1 MLRRISCA
9 ISLMLLFCYVDGST
23 FQIWSA
29 SKRVPLIFTAYQ
41 NAVMKGDLYQ
51 ISTDTK
57 AYESAPFQYDHYT
70 FPAGNDRNGVKWMS
84 FPSLDRLYGTESMAY
99 TFFDPLQ
106 SPYILTSIQWKEL
119 SNSTQSMVAS
129 DFNWTGDNH
138 QILPQQG
145 YKIQMNTDLQNP
157 ITITTPAIKPNPQ
170 LQMSLIARTSS
181 RSSTPDNEN
190 WLGYFNDL
198 TLHPF
203 VAFASV
209 LDNLWYIQSQNWT
222 LSRMNV
228 LPGSPWII
236 IADVGD
242 STPKLSYGDMV
253 VVKCFEDADFT
264 WNTPTI
270 GEEPYVR
277 AVPEKFSFIEKMEYV
292 PVYVEFEG
300 NDLPKEAAV
309 YLEGVC
315 KGAAVV
321 KSSSVEIP
329 AYIFDDYAYGME
341 LEVRLYYDN
350 KAAYNPIPRY
360 QTWNM
365 ETQEYDAQSLS
376 LKERKPYY
384 MLKLDTASI
393 NDTPVPKLYMGSF
406 PNPFNPDTTLRF
418 SLPEAA
424 EITLDIYN
432 VKGQKVRNVASGS
445 YNSGTHTCNWDAKD
459 SSGNRVA
466 SGLYFAILS
475 YQGKQISRKL
485 MLMK

>member
-1 MLRRISCA
+1 M
-9 ISLMLLFCYVDGST
+9 
-23 FQIWSA
+23 
-29 SKRVPLIFTAYQ
+29 FTAYQ
-41 NAVMKGDLYQ
+41 NAVMKGELYQ
-51 ISTDTK
+51 VSVDIK
-57 AYESAPFQYDHYT
+57 RYESVPFQYDSFT
-70 FPAGNDRNGVKWMS
+70 FPAGNDRNGIKWMS
-84 FPSLDRLYGTESMAY
+84 FPSLDRMYGNEAMAY
-99 TFFDPLQ
+99 TFFDPVL
-106 SPYILTSIQWKEL
+106 IDGICERIQWKVLNHSIE
-119 SNSTQSMVAS
+119 SMIYCGFS
-129 DFNWTGDNH
+129 LIGPNH

-170 LQMSLIARTSS
+170 QQMSLIAKEGS
-181 RSSTPDNEN
+181 RSSVQGNEN
-190 WLGYFNDL
+190 WLGYFNEL

-321 KSSSVEIP
+321 KSNSVEIP
-329 AYIFDDYAYGME
+329 AYIFDDYTYGME
-341 LEVRLYYDN
+341 LELRLYYDN

-365 ETQEYDAQSLS
+365 ETQEYEAQSLS

-418 SLPEAA
+418 SLPQAA

-445 YNSGTHTCNWDAKD
+445 YNSGTHTYNWNAKD